1 MGDAVAIGA
10 AIVGVIVGGIIG
22 RLNGGI
28 GFVLAATGWWFILA
42 MWAPIYGAILNIEF
56 FQPLAAL
63 VKSSDGLSFFAS
75 NNGILFVSIVTIILT
90 SALVALGMAGYAR
103 IQKWCFYLG
112 LVGLGIMVVLMLFS
126 SQADFKVAFDR
137 ANASLFG
144 VTGAYDKTLA
154 DAAVNDAW
162 VTTLAPTD
170 LGASLSDTL
179 LATLAMIPF
188 MLFWILYPNW
198 GSTLYGEVR
207 GSGDFR
213 KVLRGMLGGI
223 WVTAVLAILFV
234 LLAAKTFGWDFFT
247 ATNANFINN
256 FYGYTTTAPTV
267 PIWSYPP
274 LLASYLIDNSI
285 FQIGMVVLFGVW
297 FLGWSGT
304 LFLSS
309 TRMIFAAAFDRV
321 LPDHAAQVSER
332 RAVPVIALLYIM
344 VPAVVVSV
352 IYAYSSDFRALT
364 LDATLVIA
372 VTFLGSTVAATILPW
387 YKPAIFD
394 NSPVAHLK
402 LVVSGAGLDH
412 LGDPRLDDHPVAQ
425 GPAVR
430 DRGRQHELDH
440 LPRRGLRRGG
450 RAVRRRS
457 ALPPLT
463 GRRPR
468 RDPRGDPI
476 RVSRSRPT
484 PRRRP
489 GHPGRLRRSRAAVSR
504 RTSRR
509 ASGRCSARCAWP
521 RGTRRDRSVRARGR
535 FPTA

>member
-1 MGDAVAIGA
+1 
-10 AIVGVIVGGIIG
+10 
-22 RLNGGI
+22 
-28 GFVLAATGWWFILA
+28 
-42 MWAPIYGAILNIEF
+42 
-56 FQPLAAL
+56 
-63 VKSSDGLSFFAS
+63 
-75 NNGILFVSIVTIILT
+75 
-90 SALVALGMAGYAR
+90 
-103 IQKWCFYLG
+103 
-112 LVGLGIMVVLMLFS
+112 MVVLMLIS
-126 SQADFKVAFDR
+126 SQADFKSAFDR
-137 ANASLFG
+137 ANESLFG
-144 VTGAYDKTLA
+144 ISGAYDKTLA
-154 DAAVNDAW
+154 DAAVNDGW

-170 LGASLSDTL
+170 MGTNLSDTL

-223 WVTAVLAILFV
+223 WVTAVLAIVFV

-332 RAVPVIALLYIM
+332 RAVPIIALLYIM
-344 VPAVVVSV
+344 IPAVVVSV

-372 VTFLGSTVAATILPW
+372 VTFLGSAVAAALLPW
-387 YKPAIFD
+387 YKPQIFD

-402 LVVSGAGLDH
+402 LVVSGAGLITAII
-412 LGDPRLDDHPVAQ
+412 LGWTIYLWLKDPAL
-425 GPAVR
+425 R
-430 DRGRQHELDH
+430 DRCRQHELDH
-440 LPRRGLRRGG
+440 LPGRRLRRRGPAL
-450 RAVRRRS
+450 RRS
-457 ALPPLT
+457 AARPQEP

-468 RDPRGDPI
+468 RHPLGDPGG
-476 RVSRSRPT
+476 VTPGSRHDPT
-484 PRRRP
+484 RRAASA
-489 GHPGRLRRSRAAVSR
+489 GAASRACPRPPVRLSR
-504 RTSRR
+504 RTSRSGR
-509 ASGRCSARCAWP
+509 ARCSARRAWP
-521 RGTRRDRSVRARGR
+521 RGIRRGRWGRARGR
-535 FPTA
+535 SRTA